1 MLQKNQLKRLVDFIQ
16 MVRSNN
22 ENTIYDE
29 GCDVNNKNSVE
40 LAAQSMP
47 ACAPKPSREFARF
60 ENDNNDNSIMQ
71 SNNFSNSQ
79 SESQS
84 ISFEEVKE
92 GGGDDDSLLMAKER
106 PDPNKLLIR
115 PFTEEQ
121 GNI

>member
-1 MLQKNQLKRLVDFIQ
+1 

-40 LAAQSMP
+40 LAAYSVP
-47 ACAPKPSREFARF
+47 AGAPKPSREFSR
-60 ENDNNDNSIMQ
+60 EVNDNSIVVPG
-71 SNNFSNSQ
+71 NNNLNNSE

-92 GGGDDDSLLMAKER
+92 GGGDDDSLLLA
-106 PDPNKLLIR
+106 
-115 PFTEEQ
+115 
-121 GNI
+121 